1 MKSSILIAS
10 YLWKD
15 TWKRWCEQP
24 GSPLARVFVTT
35 LLVLVATVILTAFQ
49 LVERSLQRRL
59 ERFGLDTLLVRQ
71 SVPPDSP
78 AFFLHGASADELS
91 LLTTAGRKLRL
102 RQLFARGQT
111 EWRDNNLPLFAYPP
125 EALPLLAG
133 MLSTQTAAICA
144 SDELPPGALLRVTV
158 NHRDIVA
165 RVARPPDWLRAL
177 SADDFLLVPQG
188 WLPDEEQLG
197 WLETTVFQRGPDAP
211 PMDRIIAAVNA
222 LSSLSQ
228 RQPPQIQSA
237 VPLLRELEDL
247 RRRHQQWRVVLAA
260 ILGAAVALVYGAIAI
275 LEFRQNL
282 FVGALLRSFG
292 APSRL
297 LYFRHWLENA
307 ALANVA
313 AAAAFVLVSAAQPA
327 ILQTL
332 GFPHE
337 PNLRAS
343 DALQMTFSWINIG
356 AFLSSL
362 PVAAG
367 LRQPVGEI
375 LS

>member
-1 MKSSILIAS
+1 MKSSILIVS

-24 GSPLARVFVTT
+24 GSPLARLWITA
-35 LLVLVATVILTAFQ
+35 LLVMVATVILTAFQ
-49 LVERSLQRRL
+49 LVERSLQQRL

-71 SVPPDSP
+71 AVTPDSP
-78 AFFLHGASADELS
+78 RFFRHGREADELTS
-91 LLTTAGRKLRL
+91 LGGMGRKLRL
-102 RQLFARGQT
+102 RQLFTRGQT
-111 EWRDNNLPLFAYPP
+111 EWSGNNLPVFTYPA
-125 EALPLLAG
+125 EALPWLAE
-133 MLSTQTAAICA
+133 MLSTQTEAICA
-144 SDELPPGALLRVTV
+144 SDELPPRTQLHVRI
-158 NHRDIVA
+158 NHRVILA
-165 RVARPPDWLRAL
+165 SVARPPNWLRAL

-188 WLPDEEQLG
+188 WLPDEEQSG
-197 WLETTVFQRGPDAP
+197 WLETTVFQRGPTAP
-211 PMDRIIAAVNA
+211 PMDQIIAAVNA
-222 LSSLSQ
+222 LSSFNQ
-228 RQPPQIQSA
+228 RTPQIQSA
-237 VPLLRELEDL
+237 LPLMRELEEL
-247 RRRHQQWRVVLAA
+247 RRRHQQWRAVLAG

-292 APSRL
+292 APTRL

-307 ALANVA
+307 ALANAATVVA
-313 AAAAFVLVSAAQPA
+313 LLLISVLQPKILESFSLPTVPSQDPNGPAAMVFLWVN
-327 ILQTL
+327 
-332 GFPHE
+332 F
-337 PNLRAS
+337 
-343 DALQMTFSWINIG
+343 G